1 MSAELNNDVDYVYG
15 MVFSE
20 PPDCRGPIDLTDDQ
34 AFPVQ
39 PVEEFLAKC
48 ADEHSLAENANS
60 RAHRD
65 PTWDE
70 VIGAAARVQLSKAF
84 LQRSNARLERVTAKI
99 RAIFGEHEEET
110 REAIEMAKDLRD
122 AERQAFG
129 AA

>member
-1 MSAELNNDVDYVYG
+1 MSAELNNKVDYIYG

-20 PPDCRGPIDLTDDQ
+20 PPDCRGPMDLGDH
-34 AFPVQ
+34 ALPPE

-48 ADEHSLAENANS
+48 ADEQSLAKNANS
-60 RAHRD
+60 TAYRD